1 MARRGRGGLPLAVP
15 VERGETVYADTTE
28 LTDGKAEPSEEEPQ
42 GPPGSLLEVKRID
55 EIYETKTGEWTTRD
69 SIVTHSSKKEKDK
82 HAVYAFTVNRRF
94 QPTGDKGVHIVTTS
108 LDIKSEHLRE
118 VGKAVIGQV
127 QGISWTSRPLKVSAI
142 DVKGCYQ
149 IDNLV

>member
-1 MARRGRGGLPLAVP
+1 MREWRDRRGQSQSRSIRK
-15 VERGETVYADTTE
+15 E
-28 LTDGKAEPSEEEPQ
+28 DGHTPANGHRREKD
-42 GPPGSLLEVKRID
+42 GD
-55 EIYETKTGEWTTRD
+55 RD
-69 SIVTHSSKKEKDK
+69 SKKEKDK

-142 DVKGCYQ
+142 DVKGSY
-149 IDNLV
+149 